1 MTVYADVLLSLIHST
16 EMQAINI
23 LVKEETIK
31 KPCKDF
37 IDAKADY
44 IRKSTKAYNEILS
57 NSMDYLH
64 KAFSKSN
71 S

>member
-23 LVKEETIK
+23 LVKEESIK

-37 IDAKADY
+37 IDAQTDF
-44 IRKSTKAYNEILS
+44 IRNSTKAYNEILS

-64 KAFSKSN
+64 KALSKSN
-71 S
+71 T